1 MVICPTIH
9 ALTCC
14 PYSIDGFLL
23 LLAFLNF
30 GFGTISFQSR
40 LLLLH
45 LKYSEGFEFP
55 GIKYTYQRHPTDRF
69 DTKPI
74 RRRRTIC
81 IQVSEVLSISFS
93 TKYPENIL
101 SSVQFGRK
109 LLRKLTVKNTAAG
122 SLAFRNSFAF
132 NSSFESLSSACLANV
147 FPIENNL
154 NRIVVGSY
162 EFICAATGI

>member
-55 GIKYTYQRHPTDRF
+55 GIKYTCQRHPTDRF

-81 IQVSEVLSISFS
+81 IQFSEVLSISFS

-101 SSVQFGRK
+101 SSVQFRRK
-109 LLRKLTVKNTAAG
+109 LLRKLTVENTAAG
-122 SLAFRNSFAF
+122 SFRNSFAF
-132 NSSFESLSSACLANV
+132 NSSFNSLSSACLANV